1 MEHVQTLAERIGKSF
16 REQVS
21 LVELLKT
28 KAAYLTKNDQYKWLP
43 PTYDEIV
50 KQDPGVVKHEIDIL
64 NDRAISEGPSF
75 QDPHH
80 QLPNSPSSNAPST
93 PTGSIVFTPPG
104 SPTPAF
110 ISRTANEMA
119 TTAPPTQ
126 TRFKLQSTST
136 ALKEEPYDLP
146 GKWFEEIEGT
156 ATPFQEEVQEQ
167 QYELGKYKKAL
178 VRRRAQEAEDEERI
192 ILSTLS
198 NSGIVAAMK
207 GFWEQKTL

>member
-1 MEHVQTLAERIGKSF
+1 MASSDPPSDLEESLTPNNVCHQPSVSIPTSATFHLEFSSSLKSWPSSITPASQAEEMEHVQTLAERIGKSF

-146 GKWFEEIEGT
+146 GK
-156 ATPFQEEVQEQ
+156 
-167 QYELGKYKKAL
+167 
-178 VRRRAQEAEDEERI
+178 
-192 ILSTLS
+192 
-198 NSGIVAAMK
+198 
-207 GFWEQKTL
+207 